1 MNKPTHDYDH
11 KDFYLALEGL
21 AGKGYTDAEIADALE
36 LTPQVFSNMKNGCY
50 KGWDERQNTER
61 SEKFK
66 EVLTKARRKI
76 NALLRTT
83 YLQMALGARKVTSQ
97 TKRWIEDRCEC
108 NGQDPQCPYC
118 GGTGRVVSTTKA
130 IIQET
135 EAQLAP
141 SMQAITTW
149 LFQHDPEWVKTKDGA
164 VEEVE
169 TAKGFDVSRWIEGMS
184 MAEQQK
190 SIEEA
195 DATTE

>member
-1 MNKPTHDYDH
+1 MNKPIHDYDH
-11 KDFYLALEGL
+11 NDFYLALEGL

-50 KGWDERQNTER
+50 KGWDERQNTGR
-61 SEKFK
+61 SERIK

-195 DATTE
+195 DTTTE